1 MKKEH
6 VKLSTQE
13 EEQLKSMLSKGSMQV
28 RTSKKV
34 IALLELNKGQT
45 YKIVSG
51 IVSQNEKTLRRL
63 VKRYRKEGLSCLA
76 EKKRS
81 GRPITVTTKVKN
93 FLTVLSCSEA
103 PEGYA
108 QWSLRLLA
116 DKMVELNYC
125 TSISHT
131 QVGNVL
137 KKENK
142 TASV

>member
-13 EEQLKSMLSKGSMQV
+13 EEQLKSMLTKGSMQV
-28 RTSKKV
+28 KTSKRV

-45 YKIVSG
+45 YEIVSD
-51 IVSQNEKTLRRL
+51 IVNLNVKTLSRL
-63 VKRYRKEGLSCLA
+63 VKTYCKEGLSCLA
-76 EKKRS
+76 DKKRP
-81 GRPITVTTKVKN
+81 GRPIKITTKIKDS
-93 FLTVLSCSEA
+93 LTVLSCSEA

-131 QVGNVL
+131 QVGNIL
-137 KKENK
+137 KKRK
-142 TASV
+142 

>member
-13 EEQLKSMLSKGSMQV
+13 EEQLKRMLSKGSLQV
-28 RTSKKV
+28 KTSKR
-34 IALLELNKGQT
+34 ILALLELNKGQT
-45 YKIVSG
+45 YKVVSSIVHLC
-51 IVSQNEKTLRRL
+51 EKTLSRL
-63 VKRYRKEGLSCLA
+63 VKTYNNEGLNCLTD
-76 EKKRS
+76 KTRP
-81 GRPITVTTKVKN
+81 GRPIRINSKIEDY
-93 FLTVLSCSEA
+93 LTVLSCSEA
-103 PEGYA
+103 PVGYA

-131 QVGNVL
+131 QVGNIL

-142 TASV
+142 TASI